1 MKRMAVLWAVFLL
14 GMGAWAERVA
24 DRLHGFALDLP
35 EGWKVVLGREVFSS
49 PTWKAPFWCGASPEA
64 P

>member
-35 EGWKVVLGREVFSS
+35 
-49 PTWKAPFWCGASPEA
+49 
-64 P
+64 